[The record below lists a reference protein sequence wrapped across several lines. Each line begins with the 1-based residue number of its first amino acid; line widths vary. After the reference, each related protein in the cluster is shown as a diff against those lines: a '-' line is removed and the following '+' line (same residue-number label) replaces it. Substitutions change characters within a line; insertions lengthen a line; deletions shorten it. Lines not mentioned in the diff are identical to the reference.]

1 MLIINVNGEQSVVPL
16 GPIRHDKHQK
26 WRLFRKKV
34 INNGP
39 SDLNKLNVKLSNKK
53 SNKRYNVTIIIT
65 LRVEVGLKPVSVQ
78 YY

>member
-34 INNGP
+34 INNDP
-39 SDLNKLNVKLSNKK
+39 ADLNKLNDKLSNKK

-65 LRVEVGLKPVSVQ
+65 LRVEVEFEPVTV
-78 YY
+78 